1 MSYLLSRRQLTLQFR
16 GRAVHSRL
24 FDRNPFIRA
33 HQRQGVEVGPGRQ
46 WHVNGQ
52 TEAQGTLCGE
62 WFDIHGIILVAT
74 QIHQV
79 AVPVAHDNDND
90 MSAPDHFM
98 GAKAPIAGPG
108 SFWLNSFQSSA
119 HSVLVPLSPSFVST
133 YWQRARIR
141 GSNHCLYSAAISPPS
156 SLAHSRLLGI
166 SDSPRGEGEPF

>member
-1 MSYLLSRRQLTLQFR
+1 MSSSMSYLLSRRQLTRQFR

-33 HQRQGVEVGPGRQ
+33 HQRQGVEVGPGRE

-90 MSAPDHFM
+90 MSAP
-98 GAKAPIAGPG
+98 KARSATTAREASR
-108 SFWLNSFQSSA
+108 SFANRKPDPRLMPPPDGN
-119 HSVLVPLSPSFVST
+119 
-133 YWQRARIR
+133 AR
-141 GSNHCLYSAAISPPS
+141 
-156 SLAHSRLLGI
+156 
-166 SDSPRGEGEPF
+166 